1 MKPIPYS
8 EAQKRATKKYMEKY
22 MSRVVVS
29 FNRKT
34 EPELTAYIESCDNKS
49 GTLKAALREKM
60 ERERTDRKGWSLIP
74 YSESQK
80 RATMKY
86 KREHVRRF
94 AVEFNRETESD
105 AISYIE
111 NSANKQATIKRAI
124 YSQME
129 REK

>member
-1 MKPIPYS
+1 MKP
-8 EAQKRATKKYMEKY
+8 
-22 MSRVVVS
+22 
-29 FNRKT
+29 
-34 EPELTAYIESCDNKS
+34 
-49 GTLKAALREKM
+49 
-60 ERERTDRKGWSLIP
+60 IP